1 MSPYEIVAILALTA
15 WAVYRQT
22 VVSAVS
28 FSYAR
33 FKMAGIY
40 AAVGLLVGGSD
51 TPSGWVGWAMIVTGL
66 ALSFLVGWI
75 RGRLTRMWVADGTVW
90 RQGTALTVGL
100 FLGLIAAK
108 FALGTL
114 AYVWQIDDG
123 AGFGEVLVMIAVM
136 IAVQAEIIHRRALP
150 LRPSTTGSTEQTTST
165 AR

>member
-1 MSPYEIVAILALTA
+1 MSPYEIAAILALTA

-22 VVSAVS
+22 VVSPVR

-40 AAVGLLVGGSD
+40 AAAGLLVGGFD
-51 TPSGWVGWAMIVTGL
+51 TPSGWAGWSMILIGL
-66 ALSFLVGWI
+66 ALSVVVGWI
-75 RGRLTRMWVADGTVW
+75 RGRLTRMWVAESTVW

-114 AYVWQIDDG
+114 AYVAQIDDG

-150 LRPSTTGSTEQTTST
+150 LRPSVIGSTDQVTPT
-165 AR
+165 AH